1 MGSGRALTP
10 WNILLSALLLA
21 GISVAVFVLRRRRY
35 LVTGWLWYLVM
46 LGPVIGILQVG
57 NQARADRYTY
67 LPQIGLYLLLTWGA
81 VEVCAGWRHRRA
93 LLTSLASI
101 ILAACIFTAR
111 AQTAHWRD
119 SETLWSHALACT
131 TDNIVAEGN
140 LGEAC
145 FAKGKRREAMVH
157 FQNSLRIEPN
167 QAPILSCLGVFFLEL
182 GQANESLAHL
192 QKAVDLEPNFADAH
206 FNLGNTYLE
215 LGQAKEALSHYGR
228 ALEIAPDDTQ
238 ALNNMAWILATWPDA
253 LIRDGAKAVELA
265 GARRH
270 FDPKASSPII
280 SATLAAAYAE
290 AGRFAEA
297 DEDRPA
303 RLAIGERRGKWLAC
317 RFHPRSN
324 RSSIKSV
331 PRFETAAMPPPFVR
345 NQCST
350 ARKLLS

>member
-1 MGSGRALTP
+1 MPSSLTRIICARCSGQRIWPSYIRGRPPALGL
-10 WNILLSALLLA
+10 WNIATVSVLLA

-35 LVTGWLWYLVM
+35 LVTGWLWYLIM
-46 LGPVIGILQVG
+46 LVPVIGILQVG

-67 LPQIGLYLLLTWGA
+67 LPQIGLSLLLTWGA
-81 VEVCAGWRHRRA
+81 VEVCAGWSHRRA

-101 ILAACIFTAR
+101 ILVACIFTAR

-167 QAPILSCLGVFFLEL
+167 QASILSCLGVFFLEL

-215 LGQAKEALSHYGR
+215 LGQAKDALSHYGR
-228 ALEIAPDDTQ
+228 ALGIAPDDTQ
-238 ALNNMAWILATWPDA
+238 ALNNMSWILATWPDA

-265 GARRH
+265 GRADTLTRN
-270 FDPKASSPII
+270 KSPII

-297 DEDRPA
+297 AEDCPA
-303 RLAIGERRGKWLAC
+303 RVGIGER
-317 RFHPRSN
+317 
-324 RSSIKSV
+324 
-331 PRFETAAMPPPFVR
+331 
-345 NQCST
+345 
-350 ARKLLS
+350 